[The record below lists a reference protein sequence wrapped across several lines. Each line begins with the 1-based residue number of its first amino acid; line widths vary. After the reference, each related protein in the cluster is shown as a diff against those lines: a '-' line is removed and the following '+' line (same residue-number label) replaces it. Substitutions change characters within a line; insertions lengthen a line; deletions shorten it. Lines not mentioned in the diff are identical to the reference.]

1 MIQKPEDLPESQT
14 LIDFLVDWEKG
25 EIMPAIR
32 QCRASLCP
40 RFPRGSR
47 GFFYRWDAPRPAKK
61 RKANAMSNLKT
72 LLRFLCCIAVC
83 GAAVPVEA
91 RLDLHYARG
100 FRVDYFDAYKVVTV
114 TRPDAEEPLRYLLIP
129 RGQAPPDGYDGV
141 PRIEIP
147 VRTLIATSTTHLPH
161 VEKLGELDRL
171 IAIDDIQYVHSEAV
185 NRRFATG
192 ELTEIGR
199 GASVDLEKILVLQPD
214 LVIADAHANAHL
226 ALQQAG
232 IPVIINA
239 AYAEPSLLGRAEWIK
254 LIAAFFG
261 KEERASAQFDRL
273 VVRYEARSALTRH
286 LPADA
291 RPSVFVGS
299 LWRGTWFM
307 SGGKTYAAQ
316 LLKDAGANYLWA
328 DDDSQRSLSLDFE
341 AVYERAH
348 AADCWI
354 TMQNAWRSRSDV
366 VAADERYKKFAVFKT
381 GQIFNANA
389 RLNKYGGNDYWETGL
404 LEPDVLLADIIKI
417 LHPNLL
423 PDHQLKYYR
432 KLDP

>member
-1 MIQKPEDLPESQT
+1 MT
-14 LIDFLVDWEKG
+14 GALV
-25 EIMPAIR
+25 PAR
-32 QCRASLCP
+32 
-40 RFPRGSR
+40 
-47 GFFYRWDAPRPAKK
+47 KK
-61 RKANAMSNLKT
+61 RKVNAVLKVKRWM
-72 LLRFLCCIAVC
+72 RFLCCIAVW
-83 GAAVPVEA
+83 GAVVPIQA
-91 RLDLHYARG
+91 RVDLHYARG

-114 TRPDAEEPLRYLLIP
+114 TRPGAEEPFRYILIQ
-129 RGQAPPDGYDGV
+129 RGQAPPDRYEGV

-161 VEKLGELDRL
+161 IEKLGELERL
-171 IAIDDIQYVHSEAV
+171 VAIDNIKYVNSEAIHS
-185 NRRFATG
+185 RFAAG
-192 ELTEIGR
+192 ELAEVGR
-199 GASVDLEKILVLQPD
+199 GMSIDLEKVLVLQPD
-214 LVIADAHANAHL
+214 LVITDAPDNAHL
-226 ALQQAG
+226 ALQEG
-232 IPVIINA
+232 GVSVVVNA

-254 LIAAFFG
+254 FVAAFFD
-261 KEERASAQFDRL
+261 KEELASAQFDNL
-273 VVRYEARSALTRH
+273 VVRYEARSALTQH

-328 DDDSQRSLSLDFE
+328 DDDSQQSLSLDFE
-341 AVYERAH
+341 TVYEKAH
-348 AADCWI
+348 DADCWI
-354 TMQNAWRSRSDV
+354 TMQNAWLSRSDV
-366 VAADERYKKFAVFKT
+366 VVADERYKKFSAFKT

-404 LEPDVLLADIIKI
+404 MEPDVLLADIIKI